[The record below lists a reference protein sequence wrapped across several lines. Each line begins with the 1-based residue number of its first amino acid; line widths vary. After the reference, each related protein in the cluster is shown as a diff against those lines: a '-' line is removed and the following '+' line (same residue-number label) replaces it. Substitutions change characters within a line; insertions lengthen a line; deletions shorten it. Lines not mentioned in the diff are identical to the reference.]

1 MGITT
6 MKPSYLFVVLLIALC
21 SVGCGNA
28 NKDEAEVTLSLCGI
42 SIQGNSQDDVIRKLI
57 EQTDEFDY
65 YDEERTGIW
74 RLMFCGIPFGLNI
87 DLEQN
92 EDSTTIR
99 KIVLMTT
106 HQRKAEFM
114 ALKDAISKR
123 IGNPDVEDY
132 EGGTDEFEGVFIGRC
147 AWYKDECNVILRH
160 LHGEEGGF
168 VVFFESLNPRWYMQ
182 PCYD

>member
-1 MGITT
+1 
-6 MKPSYLFVVLLIALC
+6 MKHSYLFVLLLTALC
-21 SVGCGNA
+21 FVGCGNA
-28 NKDEAEVTLSLCGI
+28 NKNEANVTLSLLGITIQGI
-42 SIQGNSQDDVIRKLI
+42 SQDEVIRKLI

-65 YDEERTGIW
+65 YDDERTGIW

-106 HQRKAEFM
+106 HQSKAEFL

-132 EGGTDEFEGVFIGRC
+132 EGGTDEIDGIFYGRC

-168 VVFFESLNPRWYMQ
+168 VVFFEFLNLRWYM
-182 PCYD
+182 PPFYD